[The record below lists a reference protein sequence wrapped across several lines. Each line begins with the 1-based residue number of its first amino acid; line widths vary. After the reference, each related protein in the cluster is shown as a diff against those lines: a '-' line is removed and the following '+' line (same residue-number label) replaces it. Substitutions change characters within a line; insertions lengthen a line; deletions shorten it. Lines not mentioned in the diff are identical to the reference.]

1 MSSLDVT
8 KSKLLD
14 AAGREF
20 AEKGYEGATVRSI
33 CNRAGVNP
41 AAVNYH
47 FGDKDQ
53 LYVQAVIHAHRCGG
67 PEMIPDE
74 EFFGLEPKE
83 QLRRFIYFFLKHVL
97 AVQEDDV
104 DWPRML
110 MLRELIMPTAA
121 SRTLVEEVIRPRFQR
136 LQRVLKAICPAAEE
150 KRLHVIAFSIIG
162 QLLHYRMARPI
173 TERLIGAEEFA
184 SLDVDFLADHIA
196 AFTLAALGLAPAL
209 DAAGE
214 PAAGEIED
222 VTPGGTRR

>member
-1 MSSLDVT
+1 MNGMDPT
-8 KSKLLD
+8 KSKLLE

-20 AEKGYEGATVRSI
+20 AEKGYDGATVRSI

-53 LYVQAVIHAHRCGG
+53 LYVRSVIQAHRCGG
-67 PEMIPDE
+67 PELVPDE
-74 EFFGLEPKE
+74 EFFSVEPRE

-110 MLRELIMPTAA
+110 MLRELIRPTEA
-121 SRTLVEEVIRPRFQR
+121 SGTLVEEVIRPRFER
-136 LQRVLKAICPAAEE
+136 LLRILKGICPLAEE

-184 SLDVDFLADHIA
+184 SFDVEFVANHIT
-196 AFTLAALGLAPAL
+196 AFSLAALGLAPPLGSNGKPGSGAM
-209 DAAGE
+209 E
-214 PAAGEIED
+214 PVGAEGA
-222 VTPGGTRR
+222 RR